1 MKKSKIVL
9 VVGLALAFW
18 WLSGYQHLLTL
29 DNVQQQQSSL
39 DNYIANNGLLSSSLY
54 FVIYVIATAISIPGA
69 LILTLLG
76 GALFGF
82 WWGLILV
89 SFASTLGATLSFIF
103 SRYLLRDWVQ
113 SKFSSNLKAIN
124 DGFKKDGD
132 LYLLTLRLIPI
143 FPFFVINL
151 LMGLTKMPIKR
162 YYLFSQLGMLPGTIL
177 YVNAGTQLSEIQSL
191 QGILSP
197 TVIGSLL
204 LLGLFPLITKFIV
217 TKIQQ
222 RKVYQGWTKPTHFDR
237 NMIVIGAGAGGLV
250 SAYIAAAVK
259 AKVTLIEKHKMGGDC
274 LNTGCV
280 PSKALIKSC
289 NVIKEASNAA
299 DFGVDVT
306 INNIDFQKIM
316 TRIKKVI
323 TQVEPHDSVERYT
336 ELGVECLQGDAKIIN
351 PWTVEVNNQQLTTQN
366 IVISTGAKPFVP
378 DIPGLQTV
386 HYVTSDTI
394 WNLQQLPKRL
404 LVLGAGP
411 IGCELAQ
418 SFQRLGSEV
427 TIVEALPQIL
437 FREDADAAHVIETQF
452 TKEGITILV
461 NHKVVT
467 FSVDESDGNKIQL
480 AELSYQDKQLFVEFD
495 TVLVATGRKAN
506 VTGFG
511 LESLDIELSE
521 RGTIEVNEYLQ
532 TKYKNIFAVGD
543 VTGPYQLTH
552 AAAHQAWY
560 AAVNGLFGNF
570 KKFKVDYSVLPA
582 VTYTNPE
589 LASVGI
595 NETQAKAQNI
605 DYEISQ
611 FELDDLDRAIADG
624 QKSGFVKV
632 LTAKGSDKILGVT
645 IVSNHASDMLAE
657 FTLAMRYKLGLNK
670 ILGTIHPYPTMSE
683 ANKYVAGIWKK
694 DHAPQTLLTWVE
706 KYHNWT
712 RKKERS

>member
-1 MKKSKIVL
+1 MKRSKIVL
-9 VVGLALAFW
+9 VIGLALAFW

-39 DNYIANNGLLSSSLY
+39 DNYIADNGLLSSSIY

-204 LLGLFPLITKFIV
+204 LLGLFPLMTKFIV

-306 INNIDFQKIM
+306 INNIDFKKIM
-316 TRIKKVI
+316 TRIKQVI

-394 WNLQQLPKRL
+394 WDLQQLPKRL

-437 FREDADAAHVIETQF
+437 FREDADAAHVIETQL

-461 NHKVVT
+461 NHKVVN
-467 FSVDESDGNKIQL
+467 FSVDANNVQQ
-480 AELSYQDKQLFVEFD
+480 AELSYQDKQRLVEFD

-511 LESLDIELSE
+511 LESLNIELSE

-560 AAVNGLFGNF
+560 AAVNGLFGSF

-605 DYEISQ
+605 DYEVSQ

-632 LTAKGSDKILGVT
+632 LTAKGSDKILGAT

>member
-1 MKKSKIVL
+1 MKRSKIVL
-9 VVGLALAFW
+9 VIGLALAFW

-39 DNYIANNGLLSSSLY
+39 DNYIADNGLLSSSIY

-204 LLGLFPLITKFIV
+204 LLGLFPLMTKFIV

-306 INNIDFQKIM
+306 INNIDFKKIM
-316 TRIKKVI
+316 TRIKQVI

-394 WNLQQLPKRL
+394 WDLQQLPKRL

-461 NHKVVT
+461 NHKVVN
-467 FSVDESDGNKIQL
+467 FSVDANNVQQ
-480 AELSYQDKQLFVEFD
+480 AELSYQDKQRLVEFD

-511 LESLDIELSE
+511 LESLNIELSE

-560 AAVNGLFGNF
+560 AAVNGLFGSF

-605 DYEISQ
+605 DYEVSQ

-632 LTAKGSDKILGVT
+632 LTAKGSDKILGAT

>member
-1 MKKSKIVL
+1 
-9 VVGLALAFW
+9 
-18 WLSGYQHLLTL
+18 
-29 DNVQQQQSSL
+29 
-39 DNYIANNGLLSSSLY
+39 
-54 FVIYVIATAISIPGA
+54 
-69 LILTLLG
+69 
-76 GALFGF
+76 
-82 WWGLILV
+82 
-89 SFASTLGATLSFIF
+89 
-103 SRYLLRDWVQ
+103 
-113 SKFSSNLKAIN
+113 
-124 DGFKKDGD
+124 
-132 LYLLTLRLIPI
+132 
-143 FPFFVINL
+143 
-151 LMGLTKMPIKR
+151 
-162 YYLFSQLGMLPGTIL
+162 
-177 YVNAGTQLSEIQSL
+177 
-191 QGILSP
+191 
-197 TVIGSLL
+197 
-204 LLGLFPLITKFIV
+204 
-217 TKIQQ
+217 
-222 RKVYQGWTKPTHFDR
+222 
-237 NMIVIGAGAGGLV
+237 V

-316 TRIKKVI
+316 ARIKKVI

-378 DIPGLQTV
+378 DIPGLQAV

-394 WNLQQLPKRL
+394 WNLQQLPKKL

-437 FREDADAAHVIETQF
+437 FREDADAAQIIEKQF

-461 NHKVVT
+461 NHKVVR
-467 FSVDESDGNKIQL
+467 FVVDESDANKVQQ
-480 AELSYQDKQLFVEFD
+480 AELSYQDKQLLVEFD

-560 AAVNGLFGNF
+560 AAVNGLFGSF

-632 LTAKGSDKILGVT
+632 LTAKGSDKILGAT